1 MRRLSGIGALCL
13 LLLLPQQLVVTAP
26 PSPLALQAT
35 PVMAAPVSLTVLR
48 GNVSRNATLE
58 KAIGHVLTPR
68 GVDDLVR
75 VARPLYDLARLSVGN
90 AFDVTVGGEGLLA
103 FSYVIDELR
112 TLQVRRNGDGL
123 EAQVHTKSYET
134 RTESA
139 AGVITS
145 SLFGAVEDAGEEAQL
160 AIDLAQIFEWDV
172 DFNTELQGGDSFR
185 VVVDKMYLD
194 GAFSRYGVIR
204 SAELVRGSRV
214 IRAVRFEGS
223 GRAEYYTPEGVPLRK
238 TFLRSPL
245 KFSRISSRFSRARFH
260 PILKTFRPHLGV
272 DFAAPAGTPVRAAA
286 DGVVVKAGWWGG
298 YGKVVQLRHGR
309 GLQTL
314 YGHLSRIAVKPGQ
327 RVDQGDLIGNVGT
340 TGLSTAPHLD
350 YRTMRDGV
358 FVNPLTIQPPPPEPL
373 SAALRPAF
381 EEVRMRAVA
390 SLEAVP
396 LPGQDGPQVA
406 SK

>member
-1 MRRLSGIGALCL
+1 L
-13 LLLLPQQLVVTAP
+13 LLLLPQQLVVIDP
-26 PSPLALQAT
+26 PSPLLQPT
-35 PVMAAPVSLTVLR
+35 PVFAAPVSLTVLR
-48 GNVSRNATLE
+48 GNVSRNGTLE
-58 KAIGHVLTPR
+58 KTVGHLLTPR

-90 AFDVTVGGEGLLA
+90 PFDLTVGGDGLLA

-112 TLQVRRNGDGL
+112 TLQVHRNGDGL
-123 EAQVHTKSYET
+123 EAQLLTKSYET

-145 SLFGAVEDAGEEAQL
+145 SLFGAVEETGEEAQL

-172 DFNTELQGGDSFR
+172 DFNTELQRGDSFR
-185 VVVDKMYLD
+185 VVVEKMYLD
-194 GAFSRYGVIR
+194 DAFARYGSIL

-214 IRAVRFEGS
+214 IRAVRFHGS
-223 GRAEYYTPEGVPLRK
+223 GRAEYYTPGGVPLRK

-260 PILKTFRPHLGV
+260 PILKVFRPHLGV

-286 DGVVVKAGWWGG
+286 DGVVSEAGWSGG
-298 YGKVVQLRHGR
+298 YGKVVRLRHAR

-314 YGHLSRIAVKPGQ
+314 YGHLSRITVKSGQ
-327 RVDQGDLIGNVGT
+327 RVAQGDLIGNVGT

-350 YRTMRDGV
+350 YRTLRDGV

-381 EEVRMRAVA
+381 EEVQMRSIAL
-390 SLEAVP
+390 LEAVP
-396 LPGQDGPQVA
+396 FPGQESVQVA
-406 SK
+406 SE

>member
-1 MRRLSGIGALCL
+1 MRRLSGIGALG
-13 LLLLPQQLVVTAP
+13 LLLLPQPLMTLEP
-26 PSPLALQAT
+26 PDPASLLPAT
-35 PVMAAPVSLTVLR
+35 VIASPVSLTVLK
-48 GNVSRNATLE
+48 GSVSRNGTLE
-58 KAIGHVLTPR
+58 KAIGHLLTPR

-75 VARPLYDLARLSVGN
+75 TARPIYDLARLSVGN

-112 TLQVRRNGDGL
+112 TLQVHRNGDGL
-123 EAQVHTKSYET
+123 EAQMLTRSYET

-139 AGVITS
+139 AGEITS

-160 AIDLAQIFEWDV
+160 AVDLAQIFEWDV
-172 DFNTELQGGDSFR
+172 DFNTELQQGDSFR
-185 VVVDKMYLD
+185 VVVEKMYLD
-194 GAFSRYGVIR
+194 GRFARYGPIM
-204 SAELVRGSRV
+204 SAELRRGTRV
-214 IRAVRFEGS
+214 LRAVRFEGT

-245 KFSRISSRFSRARFH
+245 KFTRISSRFTRARFH
-260 PILKTFRPHLGV
+260 PILKVFRPHLGV

-286 DGVVVKAGWWGG
+286 DGVVLQAGWSGG
-298 YGKVVQLRHGR
+298 YGKVVKLRHAR

-314 YGHLSRIAVKPGQ
+314 YGHLSRITVRPGQ
-327 RVDQGDLIGNVGT
+327 RVEQGELIGNVGT

-373 SAALRPAF
+373 SAKLRPDF
-381 EEVRMRAVA
+381 EEVRDRALARLDAVDSPTQIA
-390 SLEAVP
+390 SR
-396 LPGQDGPQVA
+396 
-406 SK
+406 